1 MKWIAVLRLI
11 RAPNLLIVA
20 LTQWLVYRQV
30 ILPALSA
37 AGIEPSLA
45 LNERLYL
52 ILVTVIITAGG
63 YIINDLS
70 DEKADKVNGRKTL
83 ISSLDQRRYAWW
95 LYLSGQILGF
105 CLALFLAFHSGN
117 RLWIGL
123 YPAGVWLLYVYSTV
137 LKRLPFLGN
146 VLIALFCAGAAAI
159 IWFAE
164 RGSLAQLQKTMPDVY
179 LHFAGITGFYL
190 GFAFLS
196 TLFREMIK
204 DLEDEPGDEKAGYR
218 TAVVWLGPRTVK
230 RLTAWVGIF
239 FFLTFGLG
247 MFYLG
252 QYFRK
257 EWLVLTSILVTLL
270 FFGAFR
276 QVLKANS
283 PKEFHLPST
292 LAKVIMALGILLLLG
307 LNNI

>member
-1 MKWIAVLRLI
+1 MKWTAVLRLI

-20 LTQWLVYRQV
+20 LTQWLIYRQV

-37 AGIEPSLA
+37 AGIGPSLA

-63 YIINDLS
+63 YVINDLS
-70 DEKADKVNGRKTL
+70 DGKADKINGRKILLST
-83 ISSLDQRRYAWW
+83 LDQRRYAWW
-95 LYLSGQILGF
+95 LYLSSQILGF

-123 YPAGVWLLYVYSTV
+123 YPVGVWLLYVYSTA

-164 RGSLAQLQKTMPDVY
+164 RGALGQLHSSMPEVY
-179 LHFAGITGFYL
+179 LRFARITGFYL

-196 TLFREMIK
+196 TLFREMVK
-204 DLEDEPGDEKAGYR
+204 DLEDEAGDEQAGYR
-218 TAVVWLGPRTVK
+218 TAVVWLGTRPMKQLTV
-230 RLTAWVGIF
+230 LTGVL
-239 FFLTFGLG
+239 FFLAFSLG
-247 MFYLG
+247 MFYLEDN
-252 QYFRK
+252 FRK
-257 EWLVLTSILVTLL
+257 EWLWFTFIPVTLL
-270 FFGAFR
+270 SFGAIW

-283 PKEFHLPST
+283 PKEFHQPST
-292 LAKVIMALGILLLLG
+292 LAKVIMALGLLLLLG
-307 LNNI
+307 LKHI